1 MALPLADAAP
11 PVLRV
16 GVSDDYAPFARSGRG
31 FDVEVAR
38 ALARDLGMT
47 IEWVRFTWPEL
58 SAAVAANRFDVAMS
72 GVTWRPERAVV
83 GWTTTAV
90 AQGGPCV
97 VGDPSR
103 GLVAVNRG
111 GVLERFARGRFPAER
126 VVAIDDNGALPAL
139 LEGGAVSAFV
149 TDSFEAAS
157 RPLPHG
163 VALRCEPRR
172 DRKVYWVA
180 PARAA
185 ELGPRLDDWIATHE
199 PLLRRLRRRWLGD
212 AAPRDAVDDLVDR
225 LARRLELMP
234 AVAAFKRA
242 RGLPIDDPAREARV
256 LERAQS
262 AALAAGLDGASVRA
276 LFATQIELAK
286 AVERRGGDAPT
297 LDLERELRP
306 ALSRIG
312 DDIVARLA
320 AVAPLPPSALDGD
333 RLAPLGGLLHGD
345 EMDMLRAAIL
355 AVRTVHR

>member
-1 MALPLADAAP
+1 MTLRAEVAP
-11 PVLRV
+11 SVLRV
-16 GVSDDYAPFARSGRG
+16 GISDDYAPFARSGRG

-38 ALARDLGMT
+38 ALARDLGMK

-72 GVTWRPERAVV
+72 GVTWRPDRGVV

-111 GVLERFARGRFPAER
+111 GVLERFARERFPAQA
-126 VVAIDDNGALPAL
+126 VAVDDNRALPAL

-157 RPLPHG
+157 RPLPRDT
-163 VALRCEPRR
+163 ALRCEPRR

-185 ELGPRLDDWIATHE
+185 ELGPRLDGWIAEHE

-234 AVAAFKRA
+234 AVAAFKRT
-242 RGLPIDDPAREARV
+242 RGLPIEDPPREARV

-262 AALAAGLDGASVRA
+262 AAAAAGLDAASVRA
-276 LFATQIELAK
+276 LFVTQIDLAK
-286 AVERRGGDAPT
+286 AVERRGGDAPP

-320 AVAPLPPSALDGD
+320 ALAPLPPSALEGD
-333 RLAPLGGLLHGD
+333 RLAPLGGLLHED
-345 EMDMLRAAIL
+345 EMEKLRVAIL
-355 AVRTVHR
+355 AVRRRSR